1 MPWWQLGLSSEDHK
15 ATKMS
20 VVAANRSG
28 VRFRRSGTGRGPAIA
43 CRHRAPVLRPG
54 HSMWEMY
61 RLAIPLLAPV
71 FRRLGFTDAD
81 LALLSA
87 VYDYPEAR
95 MIQHSIVSSWGRRKS
110 IS

>member
-1 MPWWQLGLSSEDHK
+1 
-15 ATKMS
+15 
-20 VVAANRSG
+20 
-28 VRFRRSGTGRGPAIA
+28 
-43 CRHRAPVLRPG
+43 
-54 HSMWEMY
+54 MWEMY